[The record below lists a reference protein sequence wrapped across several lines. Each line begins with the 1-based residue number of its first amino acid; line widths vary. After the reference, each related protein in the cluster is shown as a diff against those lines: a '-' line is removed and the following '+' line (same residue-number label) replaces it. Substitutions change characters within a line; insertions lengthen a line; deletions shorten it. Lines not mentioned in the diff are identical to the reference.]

1 MTSGIHSPA
10 VLLLVINLIL
20 LVVGMLM
27 DIISATLIIGP
38 TCIPL
43 LIAFG
48 IDPIHFG
55 LIMTVNLAIGY
66 CTPPV
71 GVSLYIA
78 GAIAKCDIV
87 FVTKSAMP
95 FLIIQISILFL
106 ITFFPELIM

>member
-1 MTSGIHSPA
+1 
-10 VLLLVINLIL
+10 
-20 LVVGMLM
+20 M

-38 TCIPL
+38 ICIPL

-78 GAIAKCDIV
+78 GAVAKRDIIYV
-87 FVTKSAMP
+87 SKSVMP
-95 FLIIQISILFL
+95 FLIIQFSILLL
-106 ITFFPELIM
+106 ITYFPELVMWLPRLFGFETGVLSVGGGN